1 MAWEGK
7 YIVTRRD
14 GTPIPEGEPVFVLR
28 AQDKLA
34 RDTITH
40 YMELVGRY
48 QCDPELLP
56 NLRAHL
62 EAVDAWP
69 VKKWPDFAPHV

>member
-1 MAWEGK
+1 MAWQGK

-14 GTPIPEGEPVFVLR
+14 GTPIPEEEPVFVIR

-34 RDTITH
+34 HEAITF

-48 QCDPELLP
+48 GCDPELIP
-56 NLRAHL
+56 NLAAHL
-62 EAVDAWP
+62 KEVDAWP
-69 VKKWPDFAPHV
+69 TKKWPDFAPHV

>member
-14 GTPIPEGEPVFVLR
+14 GTPIPEDEPVFVIR

-34 RDTITH
+34 HEAITA
-40 YMELVGRY
+40 YMELAGRY
-48 QCDPELLP
+48 QCDFLTPG
-56 NLRAHL
+56 LRAHL
-62 EAVDAWP
+62 AAVDEWP
-69 VKKWPDFAPHV
+69 VKKWPD